1 MRAILSLAE
10 NSDVMVFVVSLKR
23 ANKAFMRVLMYTCLT
38 LFCINSGAVSQ
49 AFADETVYISIIID
63 DLGYSWRNG
72 RRAVELPG
80 DITYSVLPYTHH
92 SKSLAALANSAGKE
106 VMLHLPMENVRNQ
119 DIGPDGLTAEQDK
132 ATFTVNLAK
141 ALADV
146 PFISGVNNHM
156 GSYLTQQPQ
165 QMAWL
170 MEEIQH
176 RQIFFIDSRTTP
188 GSVASLVAQQKNIR
202 ESSRDVF
209 LDNDPTFYEID
220 RAFRELIRI
229 ARKSG
234 SAIAIG
240 HPYTNTLAYLEMAL
254 PMLNDIGIKLVSAS
268 DLLNKRELIASR
280 KALLQQAQFSDGERQ
295 TDTGGIAD

>member
-1 MRAILSLAE
+1 MRGLIC
-10 NSDVMVFVVSLKR
+10 
-23 ANKAFMRVLMYTCLT
+23 TCLLLLCT
-38 LFCINSGAVSQ
+38 LSGTGSR
-49 AFADETVYISIIID
+49 AFADDTAYISIIID
-63 DLGYSWRNG
+63 DLGYSLRNG
-72 RRAVELPG
+72 LRALDLPG
-80 DITYSVLPYTHH
+80 NITYSVLPYTHH
-92 SKSLAALANSAGKE
+92 SKSLARLANSAGKE

-132 ATFTVNLAK
+132 AVFIINLQK

-156 GSYLTQQPQ
+156 GSYLTQQPR

-170 MEEIQH
+170 MDEMQH

-188 GSVASLVAQQKNIR
+188 DSVASLVAHQKNVR

-220 RAFRELIRI
+220 RSFRDLIRI
-229 ARKSG
+229 ARKTG

-240 HPYTNTLAYLEMAL
+240 HPYSNTLAYLEMVL
-254 PMLNDIGIKLVSAS
+254 PMLNDIGIHLVSAS
-268 DLLNKRELIASR
+268 ELLKRREFVNSR
-280 KALLQQAQFSDGERQ
+280 QARLLQTQLGVEKPDSDS
-295 TDTGGIAD
+295 GGIAD

>member
-1 MRAILSLAE
+1 
-10 NSDVMVFVVSLKR
+10 MVFVVTLTR
-23 ANKAFMRVLMYTCLT
+23 ADKALMRVLVYTCLT
-38 LFCINSGAVSQ
+38 LFCINPGAGST
-49 AFADETVYISIIID
+49 AFADESVYVSIIID

-72 RRAVELPG
+72 LRAIDLPG
-80 DITYSVLPYTHH
+80 DITYSVLPYTNH
-92 SKSLAALANSAGKE
+92 SKSLARLANRAGKE

-132 ATFTVNLAK
+132 ATFTLNLEK

-156 GSYLTQQPQ
+156 GSYLTQQPR

-176 RQIFFIDSRTTP
+176 RHIFFIDSRTTP
-188 GSVASLVAQQKNIR
+188 GSIASLVAQNKNVR

-209 LDNDPTFYEID
+209 LDNDPTFFEID
-220 RAFRELIRI
+220 RSFRDLIRI
-229 ARKSG
+229 ARKTG

-254 PMLNDIGIKLVSAS
+254 PMLNDIGISLVSTSELLKKRAFTANRQAMLRQSQLS
-268 DLLNKRELIASR
+268 DENV
-280 KALLQQAQFSDGERQ
+280 QP
-295 TDTGGIAD
+295 DTGGIAD